1 MSPQLVE
8 KRLREMVFPPTSAGG
23 SILGDRGY
31 VWHLCTGGMLCI
43 PGTTTME
50 GFPPQEHALLLQEQ
64 TNSGVRGQEPLSS
77 GSAIMELRRLS
88 GLTWDQ
94 LARLFGVTPRSLHF
108 WASGKPP
115 TPANEERLNRLL
127 VTMRKLDRGSARENR
142 SLLLSVR
149 KDGLIPFDLLVA
161 GQYEQVL
168 ALLGSRRT
176 SVRSKSSPLSAEAR
190 RARQPLPPEEL
201 VGALPDRP
209 HKDTGIV
216 RVPRVARRRE

>member
-8 KRLREMVFPPTSAGG
+8 KRPMEMLFPPTSAGG

-43 PGTTTME
+43 PGTTTMA
-50 GFPPQEHALLLQEQ
+50 GLPAQEHALLLQEQ

-88 GLTWDQ
+88 GLTWAQ

-108 WASGKPP
+108 WASGKPL
-115 TPANEERLNRLL
+115 TPANEERLHKLL
-127 VTMRKLDRGSARENR
+127 ATIRKLDRGSARENR

-149 KDGLIPFDLLVA
+149 RDGIIPFDLLVA

-176 SVRSKSSPLSAEAR
+176 PGRLKPSTLSVEAR
-190 RARQPLPPEEL
+190 EARQPLPSEEL

-209 HKDTGIV
+209 HKDTGRV